1 MKKKFFVEKSSVWL
15 FVGLWLSYFTFITI
29 MFFNG
34 CEIIE
39 AKIALIFSLLF
50 VILFLPFSFA
60 WKGGTINFEDTQFIY
75 RESLFQRKRVF
86 EYKDM
91 EKLELQYTRNTGRYG
106 GRDKTIFIYFKK
118 RKRSDVHIEIQ
129 YEVVKRLIE
138 KKPSRCQV
146 KIEFYSLRLF
156 SEKHRELL
164 KDYLTGGQKK
174 EIERLIVAKD
184 AKRKKRTNK

>member
-29 MFFNG
+29 MFFFNG
-34 CEIIE
+34 IETIE

-60 WKGGTINFEDTQFIY
+60 WKGGTINFEDTRFIY

-129 YEVVKRLIE
+129 YEVVKHLIE
-138 KKPSRCQV
+138 KKPSQCQV

-164 KDYLTGGQKK
+164 KDYLTAKQKEEIARVLAEK
-174 EIERLIVAKD
+174 E
-184 AKRKKRTNK
+184 AKRKKKD